1 MVDNVFNIEVIFVGG
16 GVGVGQYIFGVKD
29 IQFFIFYCVYIEEIY
44 CDDYIDVEV
53 IFQVKVF
60 FILFYGV
67 FQ

>member
-29 IQFFIFYCVYIEEIY
+29 IQFLIFYCVYIEEIY